1 MIVFLSCTKSKNKG
15 EYKAKDLYSSPLF
28 KKSYQYAK
36 SLNPDNIY
44 ILSAKYGLLEL
55 DDIISDYEETLNSK
69 SDRHIKQWSY
79 NVCKQL
85 ESKGVCYNEDIIFL
99 TGENYHKYIKL
110 KFRNKKIPLQGL
122 ALGQRLQRLNQ
133 LNNITK

>member
-44 ILSAKYGLLEL
+44 IFYLPSTAY
-55 DDIISDYEETLNSK
+55 
-69 SDRHIKQWSY
+69 
-79 NVCKQL
+79 
-85 ESKGVCYNEDIIFL
+85 
-99 TGENYHKYIKL
+99 
-110 KFRNKKIPLQGL
+110 
-122 ALGQRLQRLNQ
+122 
-133 LNNITK
+133 